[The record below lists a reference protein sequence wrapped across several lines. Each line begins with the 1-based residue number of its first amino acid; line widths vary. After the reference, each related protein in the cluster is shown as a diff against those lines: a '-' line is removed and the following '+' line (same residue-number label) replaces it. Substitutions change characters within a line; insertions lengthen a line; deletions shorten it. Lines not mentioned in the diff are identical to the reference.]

1 MSFLTPFLV
10 GNSHRY
16 EHWNLRDSS
25 LNCQFIR
32 DFQIL
37 LHTPSITSQRTRLHR
52 HILLGF
58 FEHAPYLSCRSLLSV
73 TGDSPPYSTLLNHPH
88 TSPSVLTMMIAF
100 CLTGHRSPMSDFGS
114 RATAP
119 DHSPTPGISH
129 ITKVSVG
136 LCGRS
141 ELI

>member
-1 MSFLTPFLV
+1 M
-10 GNSHRY
+10 
-16 EHWNLRDSS
+16 
-25 LNCQFIR
+25 
-32 DFQIL
+32 
-37 LHTPSITSQRTRLHR
+37 
-52 HILLGF
+52 
-58 FEHAPYLSCRSLLSV
+58 

-88 TSPSVLTMMIAF
+88 TSPSVLSF
-100 CLTGHRSPMSDFGS
+100 CLTGHRSPMTDFGS